1 MQGRN
6 EVILWLGLIG
16 ILFMIIGCGGDEIVT
31 SDNQK
36 SISAIIVA
44 IIAGIVGFLTGMF
57 THYWTKKREVQASLR
72 LRQSEVYNEF
82 MEKTIVKLMREVKD
96 DQFQQG
102 IDENLQDYMI
112 GFVGELIVWGS
123 SSVIHAYRHFQV
135 VAAGSVPNPRKLFS
149 ALDNLLLE
157 IRKDLGHNNK
167 DLKQYDL
174 YNLFLRGDLDIA
186 EEIHRMEDRTP
197 KNILEN

>member
-1 MQGRN
+1 MKERN

-16 ILFMIIGCGGDEIVT
+16 ILFMIIGCGGNEIVT
-31 SDNQK
+31 ADNQK

-44 IIAGIVGFLTGMF
+44 IIAGIVGFLTGIL

-82 MEKTIVKLMREVKD
+82 MEKTIVKLMPEVKH

-102 IDENLQDYMI
+102 IDEDLQDYMI

-123 SSVIHAYRHFQV
+123 SSVIHAYRRFQV
-135 VAAGSVPNPRKLFS
+135 VAAVSVPNPRKLFS
-149 ALDNLLLE
+149 SLDNLLLE

-174 YNLFLRGDLDIA
+174 YNLFLKGDIDIA
-186 EEIHRMEDRTP
+186 EEIRKLEDRNP